1 MIRGVIRAAG
11 LLSLLLPVLAGPA
24 AAAEA
29 LARAPFAEL
38 RLLDKVSGHTV
49 DLEIGRGQVKTQG
62 RLTIAVTDCRYPSAD
77 PNSNA
82 YAHLTIRDSLQP
94 SGPVFD
100 GWMVA
105 DSPALSAMDHAR
117 YDVWLL
123 RCATS

>member
-1 MIRGVIRAAG
+1 MIRAALLIG
-11 LLSLLLPVLAGPA
+11 LAALPA
-24 AAAEA
+24 AASERTASAPIAEV
-29 LARAPFAEL
+29 RV
-38 RLLDKVSGHTV
+38 LDKVSGHTV
-49 DLEIGRGQVKTQG
+49 DLEIARGQVKAQG
-62 RLTIAVTDCRYPSAD
+62 RLAIAVSDCRFPVAD

-100 GWMVA
+100 GWMIA

-123 RCATS
+123 RCTRA